1 MRLRDVRARQ
11 RVEHRGRAGEAPHD
25 RRDGC
30 GRLDMTVVLTGSDL
44 ALGELVRV
52 ARGGEAVEIS
62 PEALARM
69 GTAREV
75 VERALERDLTVYG
88 LTTGVGARKRVR
100 VRADEAE
107 EFNRRLILNHRVGQ
121 GDFAPDDVVRG
132 TLLRLANGFAKG
144 TSGVR
149 PELAELVVR
158 ALNDGPLP
166 RVRTLGSTGQSDLPQ
181 MADLAHG
188 FLDGFAI
195 AAKEG
200 LALINNN
207 AFSSAYAA
215 LAVADAARLLDALDV
230 AGALDLEEFAAN
242 LSILHPAVAQARPYD
257 GLRATLSRLTDL
269 LAGSYLWDDGAARN
283 LQDPLTFRG
292 LPNIH
297 GAARD
302 ALAFVLRQL
311 EIELNASQDNPLV
324 VAEEERVVSVANFE
338 VLPLSAALDFLRI
351 ALAPVLTSANERLLK
366 LLQAPFTGLP
376 EGLAVRD
383 GLAEDSL
390 TQFGH
395 AAQSVT
401 AEARLLAQPV
411 SFELASSTHP
421 EGIEDRTTMAPLAA
435 RRLAEMIELGERLGS
450 VELVVAAQAVD
461 LRNRPVLGAG
471 TTLAYELI
479 REQVPFSD
487 EGDALPQDLEPVR
500 ELIRSSAFSAG
511 AASPG
516 GEAAQP

>member
-1 MRLRDVRARQ
+1 
-11 RVEHRGRAGEAPHD
+11 
-25 RRDGC
+25 
-30 GRLDMTVVLTGSDL
+30 MTVVLSGN
-44 ALGELVRV
+44 ELTVEQVVRV
-52 ARGGEAVEIS
+52 ARRGEKVELSPDAV
-62 PEALARM
+62 ATMHA
-69 GTAREV
+69 AREV
-75 VERALERDLTVYG
+75 VERVLARDVEVYG
-88 LTTGVGARKRVR
+88 LTTGVGSRKRVR
-100 VRADEAE
+100 VRADEE
-107 EFNRRLILNHRVGQ
+107 QEFNRMLILNHRVGQ
-121 GDFAPDDVVRG
+121 GDLASDEVVKA

-149 PELAELVVR
+149 PELAELTVR
-158 ALNDGPLP
+158 ALNEGRLP

-188 FLDGFAI
+188 LLDGFVL

-207 AFSSAYAA
+207 AFSSASAA
-215 LAVADAARLLDALDV
+215 LAVADCRRLLDALDV
-230 AGALDLEEFAAN
+230 AGALDLEAFAAN
-242 LSILHPAVAQARPYD
+242 LSILHPAVAEARPYD
-257 GLRATLSRLTDL
+257 GLRATLTRLTDL

-324 VAEEERVVSVANFE
+324 VAEEEQVVSVANFE
-338 VLPLSAALDFLRI
+338 VLPLAAALDFLRI

-366 LLQAPFTGLP
+366 LLQAPFSGLP

-395 AAQSVT
+395 AAQSLT

-435 RRLAEMIELGERLGS
+435 RLLAQMVELGERLVS
-450 VELVVAAQAVD
+450 IELVIAGQAVD
-461 LRNRPVLGAG
+461 LRDRPALGTG
-471 TTLAYELI
+471 TTRAYELV
-479 REQVPFSD
+479 RERVPFTGL
-487 EGDALPQDLEPVR
+487 GDPLPQDLEPVR
-500 ELIRSSAFSAG
+500 ELIRSDAFSAR
-511 AASPG
+511 AASRR
-516 GEAAQP
+516 GETAPP

>member
-1 MRLRDVRARQ
+1 M
-11 RVEHRGRAGEAPHD
+11 
-25 RRDGC
+25 
-30 GRLDMTVVLTGSDL
+30 
-44 ALGELVRV
+44 
-52 ARGGEAVEIS
+52 
-62 PEALARM
+62 
-69 GTAREV
+69 
-75 VERALERDLTVYG
+75 
-88 LTTGVGARKRVR
+88 
-100 VRADEAE
+100 
-107 EFNRRLILNHRVGQ
+107 
-121 GDFAPDDVVRG
+121 
-132 TLLRLANGFAKG
+132 LRLANGFAKG

-158 ALNDGPLP
+158 ALNEGRLP

-188 FLDGFAI
+188 LLDGFTL

-207 AFSSAYAA
+207 AFSSAWAA
-215 LAVADAARLLDALDV
+215 LAVADCRRLLDAVDV
-230 AGALDLEEFAAN
+230 AGALDLEAFAAN
-242 LSILHPAVAQARPYD
+242 LSILHPAVAEARPYD
-257 GLRATLSRLTDL
+257 GLRATRSRLTDL
-269 LAGSYLWDDGAARN
+269 LAGSYLWADGAARN

-302 ALAFVLRQL
+302 ALAFVHRQL
-311 EIELNASQDNPLV
+311 EIELNAAQDNPLV

-338 VLPLSAALDFLRI
+338 VLPLAAALDFLRI

-366 LLQAPFTGLP
+366 LLQAPFSGLP

-395 AAQSVT
+395 ASQGLT

-411 SFELASSTHP
+411 SYELASTTHP

-435 RRLAEMIELGERLGS
+435 RRLAQMVELGERLVS
-450 VELVVAAQAVD
+450 IELVVAAQAVD
-461 LRNRPVLGAG
+461 LRGRPVLGVGTARAYDLVRERIPFAG
-471 TTLAYELI
+471 LGEA
-479 REQVPFSD
+479 S
-487 EGDALPQDLEPVR
+487 PQDLEPVR
-500 ELIRSSAFSAG
+500 ALIRSDALTAV

-516 GEAAQP
+516 GETAPP

>member
-1 MRLRDVRARQ
+1 
-11 RVEHRGRAGEAPHD
+11 
-25 RRDGC
+25 
-30 GRLDMTVVLTGSDL
+30 MTVVLTGNDL
-44 ALGELVRV
+44 TLEEVVHV
-52 ARGGEAVEIS
+52 ARRSEKVELSPDAVSRMRSGRATVERV
-62 PEALARM
+62 LARD
-69 GTAREV
+69 AP
-75 VERALERDLTVYG
+75 VYG
-88 LTTGVGARKRVR
+88 LTTGVGARKRIRVR
-100 VRADEAE
+100 VDETE
-107 EFNRRLILNHRVGQ
+107 EFNRMLILNHRVGQ
-121 GDFAPDDVVRG
+121 GDPASDEVVRA
-132 TLLRLANGFAKG
+132 TLLRLANGLAKG

-149 PELAELVVR
+149 PELAELTVR
-158 ALNDGPLP
+158 ALNEGRLP
-166 RVRTLGSTGQSDLPQ
+166 HVRILGSTGQSDLPQ

-188 FLDGFAI
+188 LLDGFVL

-207 AFSSAYAA
+207 SFSSASAA
-215 LAVADAARLLDALDV
+215 LAVADCRRLLDALDV
-230 AGALDLEEFAAN
+230 AGALDLEAFAAN
-242 LSILHPAVAQARPYD
+242 LSILHPAVAAARPYD

-338 VLPLSAALDFLRI
+338 VLPLAAALDFLRI

-366 LLQAPFTGLP
+366 LLQAPFSGLP

-395 AAQSVT
+395 AAHSLT

-421 EGIEDRTTMAPLAA
+421 EGIEDRMTMAPLAA
-435 RRLAEMIELGERLGS
+435 RRLAQMVELGERIVS
-450 VELVVAAQAVD
+450 IELVVAAQAVD
-461 LRNRPVLGAG
+461 LRDRPALGSG
-471 TTLAYELI
+471 TTRAYELV
-479 REQVPFSD
+479 RERVPFTD
-487 EGDALPQDLEPVR
+487 IGNPLPQDLEPVR
-500 ELIRSSAFSAG
+500 QLIRSVAFSAV

-516 GEAAQP
+516 GEAALP

>member
-1 MRLRDVRARQ
+1 
-11 RVEHRGRAGEAPHD
+11 
-25 RRDGC
+25 
-30 GRLDMTVVLTGSDL
+30 MTVVLTGNDL
-44 ALGELVRV
+44 TLEQLVRV
-52 ARGGEAVEIS
+52 ARGGETVELSREAV
-62 PEALARM
+62 ARM
-69 GTAREV
+69 EAARAV
-75 VERALERDLTVYG
+75 VERVLAQDVPVYG

-100 VRADEAE
+100 VRADDAEA
-107 EFNRRLILNHRVGQ
+107 FNRRLILNHRVGQ
-121 GDFAPDDVVRG
+121 GDFASDEIVRA

-149 PELAELVVR
+149 PELAELTVR
-158 ALNDGPLP
+158 ALNEGRLP

-188 FLDGFAI
+188 LLDGFAL

-207 AFSSAYAA
+207 AFSSASAA
-215 LAVADAARLLDALDV
+215 LAVADCTRLLDAVDV
-230 AGALDLEEFAAN
+230 AGALDLEAFAAN
-242 LSILHPAVAQARPYD
+242 LSILHPAVAAARPYD

-269 LAGSYLWDDGAARN
+269 LAGSYLWTDGAARN

-292 LPNIH
+292 LPNVH

-302 ALAFVLRQL
+302 AVAFVLRQL
-311 EIELNASQDNPLV
+311 DVELNAAQDNPLV
-324 VAEEERVVSVANFE
+324 VVEEERLVSVANFE
-338 VLPLSAALDFLRI
+338 VLPLAAALDLLRI
-351 ALAPVLTSANERLLK
+351 ALAPVLTSADERLLK
-366 LLQAPFTGLP
+366 LLQAPFSGLP

-395 AAQSVT
+395 AAQALT

-435 RRLAEMIELGERLGS
+435 RRLAQMVELGERLVS
-450 VELVVAAQAVD
+450 IELVVAAQGID
-461 LRNRPVLGAG
+461 LRNRPPLGAG
-471 TTLAYELI
+471 TARAYELV
-479 REQVPFSD
+479 REQVPFTGM
-487 EGDALPQDLEPVR
+487 GDALPQDLEPVR
-500 ELIRSSAFSAG
+500 ELIRSGMFSAG
-511 AASPG
+511 AASRG
-516 GEAAQP
+516 GETALP

>member
-1 MRLRDVRARQ
+1 
-11 RVEHRGRAGEAPHD
+11 
-25 RRDGC
+25 
-30 GRLDMTVVLTGSDL
+30 MTVVLTGSDL
-44 ALGELVRV
+44 TLEQLVRV
-52 ARGGEAVEIS
+52 ARSGEKVEIS
-62 PEALARM
+62 SEALMRMERTRAVVAR
-69 GTAREV
+69 V
-75 VERALERDLTVYG
+75 VESDLTVYG
-88 LTTGVGARKRVR
+88 VTTGVGARKRVP
-100 VRADEAE
+100 VRANEAE
-107 EFNRRLILNHRVGQ
+107 EFNRLLILNHRVGQ
-121 GDFAPDDVVRG
+121 GDVAPDEVVRA

-149 PELAELVVR
+149 PALAELIVH
-158 ALNDGPLP
+158 ALNEGRLP

-188 FLDGFAI
+188 LLDGFVL

-207 AFSSAYAA
+207 AFSSAWAA
-215 LAVADAARLLDALDV
+215 LAVADSMRLLDALDV
-230 AGALDLEEFAAN
+230 AGALDLEAFAAN
-242 LSILHPAVAQARPYD
+242 LSILHPAVADARPYD

-269 LAGSYLWDDGAARN
+269 LAGSYLWAEGAARN

-292 LPNIH
+292 LPNVH

-302 ALAFVLRQL
+302 ALAFVRRQL
-311 EIELNASQDNPLV
+311 EIELNAAQDNPLV

-338 VLPLSAALDFLRI
+338 VLPLAAALDFLRI

-366 LLQAPFTGLP
+366 LLQAPFSGLP

-395 AAQSVT
+395 AAQGLT

-435 RRLAEMIELGERLGS
+435 RRLAQMVELGERLVS
-450 VELVVAAQAVD
+450 IELVVATQAVD
-461 LRNRPVLGAG
+461 LRGGPVLGAG
-471 TTLAYELI
+471 TTRAYALV
-479 REQVPFSD
+479 RERIPFTD
-487 EGDALPQDLEPVR
+487 LGDAVPQDLEAVR
-500 ELIRSSAFSAG
+500 ELVRSDAFSAG
-511 AASPG
+511 AAPRG
-516 GEAAQP
+516 DEAALP

>member
-1 MRLRDVRARQ
+1 
-11 RVEHRGRAGEAPHD
+11 
-25 RRDGC
+25 
-30 GRLDMTVVLTGSDL
+30 MTVVLSGN
-44 ALGELVRV
+44 ELTVEQVVRV
-52 ARGGEAVEIS
+52 ARRGEKVELSPDAV
-62 PEALARM
+62 ATMHA
-69 GTAREV
+69 AREV
-75 VERALERDLTVYG
+75 VERVLARDVEVYG
-88 LTTGVGARKRVR
+88 LTTGVGSRKRVR
-100 VRADEAE
+100 VRADEE
-107 EFNRRLILNHRVGQ
+107 QEFNRMLILNHRVGQ
-121 GDFAPDDVVRG
+121 GDLASDEVVRA

-149 PELAELVVR
+149 PELAELTVR
-158 ALNDGPLP
+158 ALNEGRLP

-188 FLDGFAI
+188 LLDGFVL

-207 AFSSAYAA
+207 AFSSASAA
-215 LAVADAARLLDALDV
+215 LAVADCRRLLDALDV
-230 AGALDLEEFAAN
+230 AGALDLEAFAAN
-242 LSILHPAVAQARPYD
+242 LSILHPAVAEARPYD
-257 GLRATLSRLTDL
+257 GLRATLTRLTDL

-302 ALAFVLRQL
+302 ALAFVLGQL

-338 VLPLSAALDFLRI
+338 VLPLAAALDFLRI

-366 LLQAPFTGLP
+366 LLQAPFSGLP

-395 AAQSVT
+395 AAQSLT

-435 RRLAEMIELGERLGS
+435 RRLAQMVELGERLVS
-450 VELVVAAQAVD
+450 IELVIAGQAVD
-461 LRNRPVLGAG
+461 LRDRPALGTG
-471 TTLAYELI
+471 TTRAYDLV
-479 REQVPFSD
+479 RERLPFTGL
-487 EGDALPQDLEPVR
+487 GDPLPQDLEPVR
-500 ELIRSSAFSAG
+500 ELIRSDAFSAE
-511 AASPG
+511 AASRR
-516 GEAAQP
+516 GETAPP

>member
-1 MRLRDVRARQ
+1 
-11 RVEHRGRAGEAPHD
+11 
-25 RRDGC
+25 
-30 GRLDMTVVLTGSDL
+30 MTVVLTGNDL
-44 ALGELVRV
+44 ALEQVVRV
-52 ARGGEAVEIS
+52 ARGGETVEFSREAV
-62 PEALARM
+62 ARM
-69 GTAREV
+69 EAARAV
-75 VERALERDLTVYG
+75 VERVLARDVPVYG

-107 EFNRRLILNHRVGQ
+107 AFNRMLIVNHRVGQ
-121 GDFAPDDVVRG
+121 GDFASDEVVRA

-149 PELAELVVR
+149 LVLAELVLR
-158 ALNDGPLP
+158 TLNEGPLP

-188 FLDGFAI
+188 LLDGFAL

-207 AFSSAYAA
+207 AFSSASAA
-215 LAVADAARLLDALDV
+215 LAVADCTRLLDAVDV
-230 AGALDLEEFAAN
+230 AGALDLEAFAAN
-242 LSILHPAVAQARPYD
+242 LSILHPAVAAARPYD
-257 GLRATLSRLTDL
+257 GLRATLARLTDL
-269 LAGSYLWDDGAARN
+269 LAGSYLWNDGAARN

-302 ALAFVLRQL
+302 ALAFVRRQL
-311 EIELNASQDNPLV
+311 DIELNAAQDNPLV
-324 VAEEERVVSVANFE
+324 VIEEERLVSVANFE
-338 VLPLSAALDFLRI
+338 VLPLAAALDVLRI
-351 ALAPVLTSANERLLK
+351 ALAPVLTSADERLLK
-366 LLQAPFTGLP
+366 LLQAPFSGLP

-395 AAQSVT
+395 AAQALT

-435 RRLAEMIELGERLGS
+435 RRLAQMVELGERLVS
-450 VELVVAAQAVD
+450 IELVVAAQGVD
-461 LRNRPVLGAG
+461 LRNRPALGAG
-471 TTLAYELI
+471 TARAYELV
-479 REQVPFSD
+479 RERVPFTGL
-487 EGDALPQDLEPVR
+487 GDALPQDLEPVR
-500 ELIRSSAFSAG
+500 ELIRSGAFSAG
-511 AASPG
+511 AASPL
-516 GEAAQP
+516 GEAALP